1 MGPSPP
7 VCHEIV
13 IFAVDFAQFMS
24 QLILLIVAAAWAAV
38 LLPPLVRA
46 RIRNTPGTSVSQFRR
61 QLHTLQRGGR
71 PQPAP
76 LRSMARPFAPATQ
89 ALRRPLHHVGS
100 HMSHATTA
108 FARPAG
114 ARRHARFEGPSF
126 ERELVRRRRQNWV
139 VGLFGAAVLS
149 LFLALTTRTM
159 FFAWTFTVA
168 TIALIGYCYVL
179 VQLRAR
185 RDAVRR
191 QHQFRRVA

>member
-1 MGPSPP
+1 
-7 VCHEIV
+7 
-13 IFAVDFAQFMS
+13 MS

-89 ALRRPLHHVGS
+89 ALRRPLHHMGNQV
-100 HMSHATTA
+100 SHATTA
-108 FARPAG
+108 FARPVA

-126 ERELVRRRRQNWV
+126 ERELVRRRRQSWV

-185 RDAVRR
+185 RDAARR

>member
-1 MGPSPP
+1 
-7 VCHEIV
+7 
-13 IFAVDFAQFMS
+13 MS

-71 PQPAP
+71 PQQAP

-89 ALRRPLHHVGS
+89 ALRRPLHQFGHQVG
-100 HMSHATTA
+100 HQFGHATSA
-108 FARPAG
+108 FVRPAG
-114 ARRHARFEGPSF
+114 ARQHARFEGPSF
-126 ERELVRRRRQNWV
+126 ERELIRRRRQSWV
-139 VGLFGAAVLS
+139 VGLFSGAVLS

-159 FFAWTFTVA
+159 FFAWTFTIS